1 MYPDPLGA
9 PSSFVSVQIE
19 NAALDDFDPASCQLA
34 YVPPP
39 PGAGDDLS
47 HVRLLNYPCVVE
59 EAPAKVYNG
68 HSSHVTN
75 IRFSSDDTW
84 VCSVGSRDRAV
95 LQWRTRGIKPGE
107 APPEEKEE
115 VEEEKVWGALDETGK
130 NFGWVRPP
138 KQQPSAQKGA

>member
-1 MYPDPLGA
+1 MGIWESGMDGTDINA
-9 PSSFVSVQIE
+9 VDRSSTGEYLV
-19 NAALDDFDPASCQLA
+19 AS
-34 YVPPP
+34 
-39 PGAGDDLS
+39 DDLS
-47 HVRLLNYPCVVE
+47 HVRLVNYPCVVE

-68 HSSHVTN
+68 HSSHVTD

-138 KQQPSAQKGA
+138 KQQPSAQTGA